1 MYVKGEIGMKQ
12 KFSVDR
18 IEDGIAVCYDEDSKK
33 YEFSTDTVPLE
44 RGSLFEATLVGGVP
58 TDIVYLEKET
68 KEKQKNM
75 KRRLDILFKR
85 NK

>member
-1 MYVKGEIGMKQ
+1 MKQ

-33 YEFSTDTVPLE
+33 YEFSAETLRLA
-44 RGSLFEATLVGGVP
+44 RGSLFEATLVNGVP
-58 TDIVYLEKET
+58 TDIVFLEKET
-68 KEKQKNM
+68 LETKQNM
-75 KRRLDILFKR
+75 KKRLDALFGR

>member
-1 MYVKGEIGMKQ
+1 MKQ

-33 YEFSTDTVPLE
+33 YEFSTDVVPLE
-44 RGSLFEATLVGGVP
+44 RGSLFEATLVDGVP

-68 KEKQKNM
+68 KEKQKNL
-75 KRRLDILFKR
+75 KHRLDILFKR

>member
-1 MYVKGEIGMKQ
+1 MKK

-33 YEFSTDTVPLE
+33 YEFSAEALALS
-44 RGSLFEATLVGGVP
+44 RGSIFEATLVNGVP

-68 KEKQKNM
+68 LETKQNM
-75 KRRLDILFKR
+75 KKRLDALFRR

>member
-1 MYVKGEIGMKQ
+1 MKQ

-33 YEFSTDTVPLE
+33 YEFSADTLDLS
-44 RGSLFEATLVGGVP
+44 RGSLFEATLVNGVP
-58 TDIVYLEKET
+58 TDIVFLEKET
-68 KEKQKNM
+68 LETKQNM
-75 KRRLDILFKR
+75 KKRLDALFDR